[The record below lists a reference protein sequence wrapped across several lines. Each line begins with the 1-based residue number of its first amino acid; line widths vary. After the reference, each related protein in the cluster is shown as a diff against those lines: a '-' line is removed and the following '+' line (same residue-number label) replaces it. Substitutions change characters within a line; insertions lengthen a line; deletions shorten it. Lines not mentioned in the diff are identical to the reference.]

1 MCTSRKVEFH
11 LYNLILAN
19 ENPPHLTRFH
29 TAIHSPVYLSAARR
43 KDLRLLCLSN
53 ILKMIMIK
61 ACKSCG
67 KEFQNFTSGVLYSS
81 STIGVLEFCSDNCSK
96 NYLNSVIK

>member
-1 MCTSRKVEFH
+1 VAVVVIFPGVP
-11 LYNLILAN
+11 LG
-19 ENPPHLTRFH
+19 HLTRFH
-29 TAIHSPVYLSAARR
+29 TAVHSAVYLSAPRC

-53 ILKMIMIK
+53 ILKIRMIK

-67 KEFQNFTSGVLYSS
+67 KEFQNLTSGVLYSS

-96 NYLNSVIK
+96 NYFNSIMK